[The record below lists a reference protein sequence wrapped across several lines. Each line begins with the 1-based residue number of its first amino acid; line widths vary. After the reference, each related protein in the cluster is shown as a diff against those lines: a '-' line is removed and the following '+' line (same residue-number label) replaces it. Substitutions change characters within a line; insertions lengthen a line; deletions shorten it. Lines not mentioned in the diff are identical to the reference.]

1 MEKKKIALYLKIG
14 IIGALVIL
22 SGDMI
27 MGWGIKDTSIGGIE
41 GQIAQYL
48 TISDKRMFWAS
59 IFGMSGVPI
68 AVIGHYGI
76 YQLLKPYS
84 KKYSRMYA
92 IGIVGFLA
100 FGGAGVHVSSV
111 ETAFLY
117 KYMTAVSP
125 NTAVE
130 TTLKFSLYF
139 LLPLYIVMITCWV
152 VMVYAHLRVILGSL
166 SPYPRWCWIFSMLFG
181 TLLFSLVGFGGN
193 KEIVNAL
200 MVGAFSLG
208 NVWTLCGHLLL
219 LDKAS

>member
-1 MEKKKIALYLKIG
+1 MEKKKIARYLTIG

-22 SGDMI
+22 AGDLI
-27 MGWGIKDTSIGGIE
+27 MGWGIKDTRIPGIE

-68 AVIGHYGI
+68 AVVGHYGI

-125 NTAVE
+125 DTAVE
-130 TTLKFSLYF
+130 STVKFAMYF
-139 LLPLYIVMITCWV
+139 LLPLYFVMITCWV
-152 VMVYAHLRVILGSL
+152 VMVYGHLRAILGGL

-219 LDKAS
+219 LDQAS